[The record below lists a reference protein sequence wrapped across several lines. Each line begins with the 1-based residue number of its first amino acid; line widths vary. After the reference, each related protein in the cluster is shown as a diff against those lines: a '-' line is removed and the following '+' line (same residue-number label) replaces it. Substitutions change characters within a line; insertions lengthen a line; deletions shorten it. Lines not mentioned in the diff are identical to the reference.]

1 MATVN
6 NSLTNVSRF
15 DYFDQAKSGNT
26 QKETNILVI
35 DVNENETIKVG
46 KILIT
51 KLKKAFILT
60 NLN

>member
-15 DYFDQAKSGNT
+15 DYFDQAKSANT

-35 DVNENETIKVG
+35 DVNENETIKVR
-46 KILIT
+46 KI
-51 KLKKAFILT
+51 
-60 NLN
+60 